1 MAEQTQ
7 IDFSQLEGVTS
18 VTNTEQSI
26 PIIPKE
32 KEEEIK
38 VDVPQIDFSKLED
51 VKPVES
57 TNVPTL
63 DYSKLEG
70 VVPSVELKKT
80 KEFSNAAK
88 IRYGIDKQN
97 TFFGNA
103 YRVTKAG
110 VQAAFDPEKDFKDYI
125 KYNYEKEQLQL
136 KQKYGELAS
145 GAYDDDTLVK
155 AAEFATFMT
164 DPFYILAY
172 MTPWGRAATASFK
185 GLAAVSGTTVGLDV
199 MLDQL
204 ATTGTIDAKNVALSA
219 GAASVL
225 GPVSVKAFNGISKLL
240 PGADKRQLL
249 KVIGIVEGKKAK
261 DLGISKAEFHKLQKI
276 AGDKE
281 ILSLNKSIKNA
292 EINFVKPI
300 AEQTKIFNAAEK
312 RIENQIAKFKKSKA
326 KKSAKKVTVLQNKK
340 QKDAAA
346 FKSAQNAFW
355 KTQSKEAQKVN
366 ELIAKREFTYLKKL
380 KESQSLTQN
389 VAQAVV
395 SATVRPALGGAIG
408 YGFGKLW
415 GGDDANLNNWMLAG
429 ATLGQLQKMIQKSG
443 KVFANN
449 EKGFLKNIIYN
460 EVTRLS
466 FQKAREL
473 TATTTSTKLNA
484 FGGPTSDFGKRL
496 FQELDSPFTKNSSSF
511 IADNIKQTYGSRIF
525 NMLQGTTA
533 QEQQLALNIVR
544 GSKKKATPKVNK
556 LVRDIKSYLN
566 DFLGEAR
573 AVNIGLRNDKGKRID
588 TIKDYFP
595 RVWQWDAVKKNPTDF
610 KKTIKEIIEK
620 VGTKAQKKNSTQFAN
635 GFYETLNKSIGD
647 GFYNKIAINDIVS
660 NILAGKTSNK
670 SVIKNLPLADAL
682 QTKRTLTGPY
692 AKVEKILED
701 KGYLVNDVS
710 SILNN
715 LINSSANSI
724 AFAKNFGNQGQ
735 FLNTYFKRIVDK
747 YKGNPNAGE
756 LASKEIGLIMK
767 SIDGFFDRYGQVRR
781 GAVQTGAGILSTIA
795 NLNMLDRVT
804 IASLG
809 DLVQPFTNSNNFT
822 SWIRALKD
830 TSIKLK
836 NQTGAAR
843 DFAIASD
850 KAVQQSLLKTLSPL
864 DDVTNTAKL
873 MGTKG
878 TLRKAN
884 EAGFKFMGLQ
894 WLTGFARRYA
904 YNTGAIDAFISSK
917 KLATYASR
925 NNLTDNKALRLI
937 GDVSKY
943 GLSQNQALRLGK
955 FNNFD
960 EAIKS
965 KFGKDTLNNAGIV
978 ASNRDALI
986 PQVSNRLL
994 FTQSRDPL
1002 VRLMGQFMS
1011 WTLAKSAQTNKL
1023 LQRIENGDTRQ
1034 LVKLLA
1040 AVPVY
1045 GSIQQLRE
1053 IAKYGEVRT
1062 DLDTQSDKWFAESLR
1077 LSGIAGTF
1085 PELFI
1090 GRLTG
1095 PGAREPWYLFAPA
1108 FSILTDVGD
1117 IGKDVALGDFDKAW
1131 RRFSE
1136 RIAPLPTWRRWIEK
1150 LFPGM
1155 DYKAPIPESSFNK
1168 RIGFNQGDIVD
1179 VNMTAQKSAEESMK
1193 EGFPTYRNEKGEDIS
1208 LKQMEEN
1215 IKKQEK
1221 EKMNIKDTVKA
1232 GVVASTMAATGV
1244 NADVSKAQD
1253 NFLLPKEKPKVEVV
1267 QKEKLKDYSKLS
1279 ELPEDKKKFLLES
1292 ASVIYQNN
1300 KGKDVPDDILIA
1312 IAIEETGYGTS
1323 RFYKEGNNYF
1333 NMVAEK
1339 GDDRIKAKGD
1349 NTQVAKFESPSE
1361 SLDKFYTWV
1370 ENKPHYKNVRETLEK
1385 YKEGEATKGD
1395 IIDAISATGWAEN
1408 PNWSKNV
1415 KSILKSRVNGKHSEE
1430 LKNLESS
1437 LFKK

>member
-1 MAEQTQ
+1 MAEQNQ
-7 IDFSQLEGVTS
+7 
-18 VTNTEQSI
+18 TNISASSEFDIFQKPT
-26 PIIPKE
+26 PIISESESIVIPKIE
-32 KEEEIK
+32 EQKTKEVKQEEDEFNIFQKPTIK
-38 VDVPQIDFSKLED
+38 VDQQQEDEFSIFQKPGQPIVSTPQ
-51 VKPVES
+51 
-57 TNVPTL
+57 
-63 DYSKLEG
+63 
-70 VVPSVELKKT
+70 KT
-80 KEFSNAAK
+80 KEYSAAAK

-97 TFFGNA
+97 TFFGNV

-125 KYNYEKEQLQL
+125 KYNYEKEQLKL

-145 GAYDDDTLVK
+145 GAYDDDNLVK
-155 AAEFATFMT
+155 AAEIATFMT

-204 ATTGTIDAKNVALSA
+204 ATTGTIDAKTVALSA
-219 GAASVL
+219 GAASAL
-225 GPVSVKAFNGISKLL
+225 GPISVKAFNGISKLL
-240 PGADKRQLL
+240 PGADKRELA

-261 DLGISKAEFHKLQKI
+261 DLGISKVEFHKLQKI

-281 ILSLNKSIKNA
+281 ILSLNKAIKEA
-292 EINFVKPI
+292 EVNFVKPL

-312 RIENQIAKFKKSKA
+312 RISNQIAKLQPSKLKRDIRKIKLLKKKR
-326 KKSAKKVTVLQNKK
+326 T
-340 QKDAAA
+340 KDTEA
-346 FKSAQNAFW
+346 FNSAQKEFW
-355 KTQSKEAQKVN
+355 KTQSKASQKVN

-380 KESQSLTQN
+380 KDSQSLTQN

-408 YGFGKLW
+408 YGFGRLW
-415 GGDDANLNNWMLAG
+415 GGDDANLNNWMMAG
-429 ATLGQLQKMIQKSG
+429 ATLGQLQKMIQRSG
-443 KVFANN
+443 KVFSNN

-460 EVTRLS
+460 ESTRMA

-484 FGGPTSDFGKRL
+484 FGGATETFGKRL
-496 FQELDSPFTKNSSSF
+496 FQELDSPFTKNSSAF
-511 IADNIKQTYGSRIF
+511 IADNLKQTYGSRIF
-525 NMLQGTTA
+525 NMLRGTTA
-533 QEQQLALNIVR
+533 EEQQIALSIVR
-544 GSKKKATPKVNK
+544 GSKRKATPKVNK
-556 LVRDIKSYLN
+556 LVRDIQSYLK
-566 DFLGEAR
+566 DFRQEATN
-573 AVNIGLRNDKGKRID
+573 VNIGLRDKDGKRID

-595 RVWQWDAVKKNPTDF
+595 RVWKWDSIKQNPEKFKKTLADIFKQVGDAGQKKNP
-610 KKTIKEIIEK
+610 KQAAE
-620 VGTKAQKKNSTQFAN
+620 V
-635 GFYETLNKSIGD
+635 FYRSLNTNIGD
-647 GFYNKIAINDIVS
+647 SFVDRQAMNNIINNLV
-660 NILAGKTSNK
+660 AGKNVKTSI
-670 SVIKNLPLADAL
+670 IKNLPLADAL
-682 QTKRTLTGPY
+682 EKPRILKGPY

-701 KGYLVNDVS
+701 NGYLVNDVS
-710 SILNN
+710 YVLNN
-715 LINSSANSI
+715 IVNSSANSI
-724 AFAKNFGNQGQ
+724 AFAKNFGNRGQ
-735 FLNTYFKRIVDK
+735 FLNDYFKQIVSK
-747 YKGNPNAGE
+747 YKNNPTTSANAGE
-756 LASKEIGLIMK
+756 LATKEIALIK
-767 SIDGFFDRYGQVRR
+767 NSIDGFFDRYGTVRK
-781 GAVQTGAGILSTIA
+781 GLVQTGAGTLSTIA

-809 DLVQPFTNSNNFT
+809 DLIQPFTNSNNFT

-830 TSIKLK
+830 TSIRLK
-836 NQTGAAR
+836 NQTGAAK

-850 KAVQQSLLKTLSPL
+850 KAVQQSLLKTLTPL

-878 TLRKAN
+878 TLRRAN
-884 EAGFKFMGLQ
+884 EAGFKLMGLQ

-904 YNTGAIDAFISSK
+904 YNTGAIDAFISAR

-960 EAIKS
+960 EAIKT
-965 KFGKDTLNNAGIV
+965 KFGKDLLNNAGIV

-1040 AVPVY
+1040 AIPVY
-1045 GSIQQLRE
+1045 GGIQQLRE
-1053 IAKYGEVRT
+1053 IAKYGEVQT
-1062 DLDTQSDKWFAESLR
+1062 DIETQTDKWYAEALR
-1077 LSGIAGTF
+1077 LSGISGTL

-1095 PGAREPWYLFAPA
+1095 PGSREPWYLFAPA

-1117 IGKDVALGDFDKAW
+1117 ITKDAALGDFEKAW
-1131 RRFSE
+1131 KRFSE
-1136 RIAPLPTWRRWIEK
+1136 RIAPLPTWRRWISK
-1150 LFPGM
+1150 LWGDDDFVT
-1155 DYKAPIPESSFNK
+1155 PIPQSSINK
-1168 RIGFNQGDIVD
+1168 KIGFNTGGEVIVEK
-1179 VNMTAQKSAEESMK
+1179 NKQEAIAED
-1193 EGFPTYRNEKGEDIS
+1193 FPSYRDEKGNDI
-1208 LKQMEEN
+1208 N
-1215 IKKQEK
+1215 ISKQEK
-1221 EKMNIKDTVKA
+1221 KMDIKNTAKA
-1232 GVVASTMAATGV
+1232 AVVAGALATGV
-1244 NADVSKAQD
+1244 NAEVSKAQD
-1253 NFLLPKEKPKVEVV
+1253 NFLLPKAKPKVEVV
-1267 QKEKLKDYSKLS
+1267 QKEKPKDYSKLS
-1279 ELPEDKKKFLLES
+1279 DLPEDKKKFLLDS
-1292 ASVIYQNN
+1292 ASVIYQSNQ
-1300 KGKDVPDDILIA
+1300 GKDVPSDILIA
-1312 IAIEETGYGTS
+1312 IALEETGYGSS

-1339 GDDRIKAKGD
+1339 GDERIKAKGD
-1349 NTQVAKFESPSE
+1349 NTQVAKFDSPSE
-1361 SLDKFYTWV
+1361 SIDKFYTWV
-1370 ENKPHYKNVRETLEK
+1370 ETKPHYKNVRETLEK
-1385 YKEGEATKGD
+1385 YKQGEATKND
-1395 IIDAISATGWAEN
+1395 IIDAISDTGWAEN
-1408 PNWSKNV
+1408 PKWSDNV
-1415 KSILKSRVNGKHSEE
+1415 KSILKARVNGKHSEE
-1430 LKNLESS
+1430 LKSLESS